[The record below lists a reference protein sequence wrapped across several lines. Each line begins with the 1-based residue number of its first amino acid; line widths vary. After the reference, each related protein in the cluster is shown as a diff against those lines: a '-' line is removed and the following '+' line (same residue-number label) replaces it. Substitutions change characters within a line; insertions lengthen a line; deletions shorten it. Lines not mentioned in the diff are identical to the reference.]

1 MLAAEEVV
9 LVEPPPDPAPLP
21 PPAEPVAGADD
32 GLWVADGVVGVD
44 EVVVVDG
51 VGGVVE
57 VVVVVVVVVGLV
69 VVVVDGVVAGVVV
82 VAALLRRRLMLVY
95 ETNSLDDEP
104 TVRLAPVALELE
116 PVEDDEDDE
125 PFSAAVS

>member
-1 MLAAEEVV
+1 VPLTGACSCVCSRAVFALWTLASALYTDACPDAMLAAEEVV

-21 PPAEPVAGADD
+21 PPAAPVAGADD

-51 VGGVVE
+51 VGDGVGVVG
-57 VVVVVVVVVGLV
+57 VVVVGVV

-82 VAALLRRRLMLVY
+82 VAALLRRFMLV
-95 ETNSLDDEP
+95 
-104 TVRLAPVALELE
+104 
-116 PVEDDEDDE
+116 
-125 PFSAAVS
+125 